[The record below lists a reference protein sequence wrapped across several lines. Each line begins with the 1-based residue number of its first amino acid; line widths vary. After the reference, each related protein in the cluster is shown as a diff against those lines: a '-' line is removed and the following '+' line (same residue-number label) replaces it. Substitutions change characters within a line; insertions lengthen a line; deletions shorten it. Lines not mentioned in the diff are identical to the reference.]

1 MKKFLAV
8 LKKEFL
14 ELLPPF
20 IFFAFVFHIMMLVES
35 LMAKASGFSYSATT
49 TALIGAVLV
58 SKSILIVDALP
69 MLKFKEGKKIIY
81 PMTWR
86 VFFYIIIVVIFQF
99 IEELIPLFSESDSFS
114 DAVTLL
120 FTKIKWDHFWAVHI
134 VLFLFLVIYT
144 MVNAVI
150 DILGAK
156 KFLAIFFS
164 SDRNI

>member
-1 MKKFLAV
+1 MRKFLAI

-20 IFFAFVFHIMMLVES
+20 IFFAFVFHVMMLVES

-49 TALIGAVLV
+49 TALIAAIVVG
-58 SKSILIVDALP
+58 KSILIVDALP
-69 MLKFKEGKKIIY
+69 MLKFKEGKKLIY
-81 PMTWR
+81 PITWR

-114 DAVTLL
+114 NAVTLF
-120 FTKIKWDHFWAVHI
+120 FTKMKWDHFWAVHI

-144 MVNAVI
+144 MVNAVV
-150 DILGAK
+150 DILGAR
-156 KFLAIFFS
+156 KFLAIFF
-164 SDRNI
+164 RYG

>member
-1 MKKFLAV
+1 MKKFLSI

-20 IFFAFVFHIMMLVES
+20 IFFAFVFHILTLVES
-35 LMAKASGFSYSATT
+35 LMAKASGFSYQATT

-69 MLKFKEGKKIIY
+69 MLKFKEGKKLIY
-81 PMTWR
+81 PITWR
-86 VFFYIIIVVIFQF
+86 VLFYIIIVVIFQF
-99 IEELIPLFSESDSFS
+99 IEDLIPLLSKSASFS
-114 DAVTLL
+114 NAVDQFFL
-120 FTKIKWDHFWAVHI
+120 KIKWDHFWAVHI

-144 MVNAVI
+144 MINAII
-150 DILGAK
+150 DILGTN

-164 SDRNI
+164 SDRKL

>member
-1 MKKFLAV
+1 MQKFLVV

-20 IFFAFVFHIMMLVES
+20 IFFAFVFHVMMLVES
-35 LMAKASGFSYSATT
+35 LMAKASGFSNSATT
-49 TALIGAVLV
+49 SALIAAILV
-58 SKSILIVDALP
+58 SKSILVVDALP
-69 MLKFKEGKKIIY
+69 ILKFKAGEKLIY
-81 PMTWR
+81 PLTWR

-99 IEELIPLFSESDSFS
+99 IEKLIPLFSESDSFS
-114 DAVTLL
+114 NAVTLL
-120 FTKIKWDHFWAVHI
+120 FAKIEWDHFWAVHI

-164 SDRNI
+164 LDRNI